1 MPKGRVIAL
10 LTDFGLDDNYVG
22 TMKAVIAGINPRA
35 QVIDLS
41 HGVRPQDIM
50 GGAFLLVSS
59 YKFFPRGTI
68 FVVVVDPGVGGERKI
83 VCVQSSEYI
92 FLAPDNGILGLVT
105 EGEDV
110 RIMVEVSNARFFLP
124 HISST
129 FHGRDIF
136 APVAAHL
143 SLGVK
148 PKHLGSRLRE
158 IKRLH
163 LPKPEVSADG
173 TLKGEVIYVD
183 RFGNLVTNFDH
194 KLVDGVKPHIVS
206 ITLCGEKIEK
216 LSTTYQDG
224 QAGEL
229 VALIG
234 SSGYL
239 EVAINGGNAQRL
251 LNSPCGEKVTIALAE
266 TRPEA

>member
-1 MPKGRVIAL
+1 MPRGRVIAL

-35 QVIDLS
+35 HVIDLC
-41 HGVRPQDIM
+41 HGVRSQDII
-50 GGAFLLVSS
+50 GGAFLLASS

-68 FVVVVDPGVGGERKI
+68 FVVVIDPGVGGERKI
-83 VCVQSSEYI
+83 VCMETSDYI
-92 FLAPDNGILGLVT
+92 FLAPDNGVLGPVMEREEAHML
-105 EGEDV
+105 
-110 RIMVEVSNARFFLP
+110 VEVSNTRFFLP

-143 SLGVK
+143 SLGVR
-148 PKHLGSRLRE
+148 PARLGSRLKE
-158 IKRLH
+158 TKRIH
-163 LPKPEVSADG
+163 FPKPEVSPDG

-183 RFGNLVTNFDH
+183 RFGNLITNIDR
-194 KLVDGVKPHIVS
+194 KLIGEIEPHVIS
-206 ITLCGEKIEK
+206 IAIYDRKIER

-224 QAGEL
+224 RVGEL

-234 SSGYL
+234 SSGHL
-239 EVAINGGNAQRL
+239 EVAINGGSASKL
-251 LNSPCGEKVTIALAE
+251 LNCSCGEKVTV
-266 TRPEA
+266 TFSKD